1 MKESKLFALLPDYV
15 ATPDSMAIDSE
26 GNLILSCPNFA
37 NPTLHGCVLKID
49 KDRNITK
56 WFYVPVREDTG
67 MARPMGIGFGPYGDL
82 YLIDNQTWL

>member
-49 KDRNITK
+49 KL
-56 WFYVPVREDTG
+56 
-67 MARPMGIGFGPYGDL
+67 MGLKKMG
-82 YLIDNQTWL
+82 